1 MLRIDLRVMLLSSAM
16 VLGACSNHKNQTD
29 VHMERM
35 DDGVAAFGSYF
46 RDMADNALL
55 RDMSIADL
63 HFVAHTDE
71 LSGVGAERLDRMA
84 SLLQTYGGTVRY
96 ETYLADQDMVDRRI
110 GHVREYLTLVGCN
123 MDRVSIEVQAPGGRG
138 MRGDEA
144 VLQLEEGTASDVIG
158 GGGDATGLSRP

>member
-1 MLRIDLRVMLLSSAM
+1 MLRIDLRSMSLSSAI
-16 VLGACSNHKNQTD
+16 VLGACNQPNQTYI
-29 VHMERM
+29 HMERM
-35 DDGVAAFGSYF
+35 DEGVEAFGSYF

-63 HFVAHTDE
+63 HFIAHTDE

-84 SLLQTYGGTVRY
+84 ALLQTYGGTVRY
-96 ETYLADQDMVDRRI
+96 ETYLADEDMVQRRI

-123 MDRVSIEVQAPGGRG
+123 MDRVSIAVQAPGGRG

-144 VLQLEEGTASDVIG
+144 VRQAIEGTASGVLG
-158 GGGDATGLSRP
+158 GGSDLTSGSRR